1 MKNNVLLAFILAMS
15 IVVLPG
21 CDAIVGIFN
30 TGVWFGVVLV
40 MLLIIFILWL
50 LNKTKK

>member
-1 MKNNVLLAFILAMS
+1 MKNNILLAFILLMS

-21 CDAIVGIFN
+21 CDAIGTIFN
-30 TGVWFGVVLV
+30 TGVWVGVVIV
-40 MLLIIFILWL
+40 MLVIILILWL